1 MRGWKIAHIR
11 LHVLSRSMD
20 RVNESVL
27 NYDLIEDVLRL
38 LLFPDGKITHG
49 LVAPDGVD
57 ISQGSILIFL
67 PGLAEIVTLSDRLK
81 GSRVFGT
88 RRLDIIPLHSSL
100 SSQDQRKAF
109 QSPHDGRRKV
119 IIATNIA
126 ETSGTS
132 CNCDLLYFSDSESLL
147 TKIHYLSNDP

>member
-1 MRGWKIAHIR
+1 M
-11 LHVLSRSMD
+11 
-20 RVNESVL
+20 NETVI
-27 NYDLIEDVLRL
+27 NFDLIEDVLRL
-38 LLFPDGKITHG
+38 LLISDGQTKHG

-67 PGLAEIVTLSDRLK
+67 PGLAEIVALTDRLK

-100 SSQDQRKAF
+100 SSQDQRRAF
-109 QSPHDGRRKV
+109 QRPQAGRRKI

-126 ETSGTS
+126 ETSGKFYIHMSTAS
-132 CNCDLLYFSDSESLL
+132 YPFVRSRLMLFDLWQ
-147 TKIHYLSNDP
+147 